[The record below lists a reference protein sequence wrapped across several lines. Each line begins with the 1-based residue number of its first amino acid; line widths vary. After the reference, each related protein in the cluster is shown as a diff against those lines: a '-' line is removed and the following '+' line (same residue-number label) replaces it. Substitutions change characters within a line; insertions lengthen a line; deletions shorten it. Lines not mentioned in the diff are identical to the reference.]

1 MALYIGNDKIKRKI
15 YIDGIAYKL
24 KYAYSSFVKKVRLIS
39 SDNLTLRDKNGVYI
53 MVKDGE

>member
-24 KYAYSSFVKKVRLIS
+24 KYAYSSIVKKVSLIS